1 MVTRKPRNPELAQA
15 ADNLGQAA
23 QHVRNAVRGKIDE
36 VRAGAAAELAKA
48 KAKAQKK
55 TDAAHGRVEAALIK
69 AEAKLHKLI
78 ATAQTRLDK
87 AVREAEKRYGAAP
100 AAKKRSTTKKA
111 G

>member
-1 MVTRKPRNPELAQA
+1 MATRKPRNPELAQA

-23 QHVRNAVRGKIDE
+23 QHVHNAMRGKIDE
-36 VRAGAAAELAKA
+36 VRAGAAAELAKV

-55 TDAAHGRVEAALIK
+55 TDAAHGRVEAALVK

-78 ATAQTRLDK
+78 ANAPTRRDK
-87 AVREAEKRYGAAP
+87 AVRAAEKRYGAAP
-100 AAKKRSTTKKA
+100 AKKRAPAKKS